1 MKIATVCSGIGSPEV
16 ALKNL
21 KIDHEIS
28 FACEI
33 DKFARQ
39 TYLANHNPLLMLEDM
54 TIESWEGKEFYSD
67 LFIGGIPCQS
77 FSLAGK
83 RLGELDPRGLLFF
96 DFLRYVKI
104 QNPKYFII
112 ENVKGLLSSKS
123 CITYRNTLYLLL
135 HNFNKI
141 TKWEQLNSDQNS
153 LNLLSQ
159 NISNYLLLNFAKKL
173 NLQTDKSGTYLNIK
187 QGLSYEKLEQRAGS
201 GLKRR
206 LKFLEERI
214 YQITKKY
221 NYCQKERIQQLE
233 EQEADLDLLQDQ
245 LYLIEN
251 LIPLVT
257 NLLEKTVDIDVNTQ
271 LFSNN
276 LLEENLKTGKL
287 YTTLTELNS
296 ITDSKTFFYVLE
308 SNIIR
313 LIILALDLSP
323 NLWKEI
329 WLILTKKKEFIGL
342 KTFDIWTSNLSNL
355 LYNLHW
361 QVLNTKDY
369 GLPQNRERVFL
380 IGIRNDLP
388 NDFNFPKTIPLKLRL
403 KDILEDEVDEKYY
416 LSEKMINYLT
426 TRKDNFNG
434 GKINFKGENDI
445 ASCINASSKSLDI
458 SDNIIQVGN
467 VNPSGNGMN
476 GNVFSDEG
484 LCPTLT
490 TNKGEG
496 IKIQIK
502 SATKSGYET
511 ATEGDSINLEHPD
524 SQTRRGRVGKQVA
537 QTLTT
542 SCNQGVMIGA
552 MRGRTVK
559 IAKIGRSEEGKKQR
573 KESLAKGVDY
583 TPFQAKEIKF
593 EESDVMN
600 CITTATTK
608 DNLIQVSEYQQDLE
622 INENGTSNCLTSV
635 QKDNLVIQINPS
647 LESGGKQPYQQNRVY
662 DGKGIAPALCRGKSD
677 LNVTYNNPKVK
688 HNLSGGKWDKMHEQS
703 RRVYDENGIAPT
715 IHTMGGGNQEIK
727 TFDQY
732 RIRKLTP
739 KECFRLQGFP
749 DEFLQNAIDA
759 GVSNSQLYKQAG
771 NSISV
776 PVIQSIL
783 KILLKNEI

>member
-1 MKIATVCSGIGSPEV
+1 MIKIASQFSGIGSFEQ
-16 ALKNL
+16 AITNL
-21 KIDHEIS
+21 GIEHENIMAVD
-28 FACEI
+28 F
-33 DKFARQ
+33 DKYARQ
-39 TYLANHNPLLMLEDM
+39 TYTANFGEPKHYFVDSYNADYENVENVDVFLSSP
-54 TIESWEGKEFYSD
+54 
-67 LFIGGIPCQS
+67 PCQS

-83 RLGELDPRGLLFF
+83 RLGESDPRGLLFF
-96 DFLRYVKI
+96 ETLRFINCNK
-104 QNPKYFII
+104 PKYFII

-233 EQEADLDLLQDQ
+233 EQEADLDLLQDE

-388 NDFNFPKTIPLKLRL
+388 NDFVFPKSVPLKLRL
-403 KDILEDEVDEKYY
+403 KDILEDIVDEKYY

-426 TRKDNFNG
+426 TRKDNFNN

-496 IKIQIK
+496 IK
-502 SATKSGYET
+502 
-511 ATEGDSINLEHPD
+511 
-524 SQTRRGRVGKQVA
+524 VA
-537 QTLTT
+537 
-542 SCNQGVMIGA
+542 IGA

-559 IAKIGRSEEGKKQR
+559 IAKVGRSEEGKKQR

-608 DNLIQVSEYQQDLE
+608 DNLIQVSEYQQTLE
-622 INENGTSNCLTSV
+622 INKNGTSNSLSTV
-635 QKDNLVIQINPS
+635 QKDNLVVEGIIQ
-647 LESGGKQPYQQNRVY
+647 L
-662 DGKGIAPALCRGKSD
+662 
-677 LNVTYNNPKVK
+677 NNPK
-688 HNLSGGKWDKMHEQS
+688 HSNDRIYSDEGLSPTLNTMQGGNRQPFIAQ
-703 RRVYDENGIAPT
+703 YTGIAVHPLSKKLEFD
-715 IHTMGGGNQEIK
+715 GFKDGNSPALLATDYKAPKCI
-727 TFDQY
+727 QY
-732 RIRKLTP
+732 SDFRIRKLTVR
-739 KECFRLQGFP
+739 ECARLQGFP
-749 DEFLQNAIDA
+749 ESFDLSK
-759 GVSNSQLYKQAG
+759 VSNSQGYKQMG
-771 NSISV
+771 NTISV
-776 PVIQSIL
+776 NVIQAIL
-783 KILLKNEI
+783 KNLLK